1 MSINNI
7 AGVVRQQAAS
17 QPAKT
22 ALVYGSVEAT
32 FAELDQRSS
41 RTANAMAAAGVGHGD
56 HVGFLDKNCMEF
68 FDFLFGAAKLGAVH
82 AGINWRLSPGE
93 ITGVVNDAEIKL
105 LLVVGEEYVPILDEI
120 VGDLNTVEKILVV
133 GGHDSH
139 QSFEEWRDSYPD
151 TDPGGGAEGNDTVF
165 LLYSSGTTGFPKG
178 VMIPNDAFMELKKI
192 CSPMWG
198 FEGDS
203 VNLVNL
209 PMFHIGG
216 VGWSCLGLY
225 NGNTSIIARDNI
237 PTLLV
242 DLTVNHRVTNAFLA
256 PVLLQFMLAA
266 PGVEEADFSALR
278 TIVYGGSPISEEVL
292 RSSID
297 VLGCEFAGAYGL
309 TESCNGV
316 TTLFPDEHDPG
327 GPYAYRMLSVG
338 HPHPNVELKI
348 VDPVSTEEL
357 GVDEVGEIW
366 LRSPQLMSGYWKNPQ
381 ATRETV
387 NAEGW
392 MRTGDAG
399 SLDDDGFVYIR
410 DRIKDMIISGGENI
424 YPAEVE
430 NVLMEHP
437 GVADVAVIGVPSA
450 RWGETP
456 RAVIVAAGDDA
467 ATEAEIIEF
476 CRSRIAHYKC
486 PTSVG
491 TIDVIPRNPSGKI
504 LKGDLRDMYV
514 AQQT

>member
-17 QPAKT
+17 QPDKT

-105 LLVVGEEYVPILDEI
+105 LVVGEEYVPILDEI

-178 VMIPNDAFMELKKI
+178 VMIPNDSFMELKKI

-198 FEGDS
+198 FDGDS

-242 DLTVNHRVTNAFLA
+242 DLTVNHRVTNAFLV

-327 GPYAYRMLSVG
+327 GPYAYRMPSVG
-338 HPHPNVELKI
+338 RPHPNVELKI
-348 VDPVSTEEL
+348 VDPVSTKEL
-357 GVDEVGEIW
+357 GVDEIW

-399 SLDDDGFVYIR
+399 SLDDEGFVYIR

-424 YPAEVE
+424 FPAEVE

-437 GVADVAVIGVPSA
+437 GVADVEHPGV
-450 RWGETP
+450 
-456 RAVIVAAGDDA
+456 

-491 TIDVIPRNPSGKI
+491 TIEVIPRNPSGKI

-514 AQQT
+514 AQQA

>member
-1 MSINNI
+1 MNI
-7 AGVVRQQAAS
+7 TNLAGVARHHAAS
-17 QPAKT
+17 QPDKT
-22 ALVYGSVEAT
+22 ALVYESEEVT
-32 FAELDQRSS
+32 FAELDARSS

-82 AGINWRLSPGE
+82 AGINWRLAPRE
-93 ITGVVNDAEIKL
+93 ITGVINDAEIKL
-105 LLVVGEEYVPILDEI
+105 LVVGQEYVPTLDEI
-120 VGDLNTVEKILVV
+120 AGDLNTVEKILVV
-133 GGHDSH
+133 GEHPVH
-139 QSFEEWRDSYPD
+139 QEFAAWRDGHPAV
-151 TDPGGGAEGNDTVF
+151 DPGGGAGGSDTVF

-178 VMIPNDAFMELKKI
+178 VMIPNDAFMELKRA

-198 FEGDS
+198 FDGDS

-216 VGWSCLGLY
+216 VGWASLGLY
-225 NGNTSIIARDNI
+225 NGNTSIVARDNI

-242 DLTVNHRVTNAFLA
+242 DLITGHRVTNAFLV
-256 PVLLQFMLAA
+256 PVLLQFMLAV

-278 TIVYGGSPISEEVL
+278 TMVYGGSPISEEVL
-292 RSSID
+292 RNSIR
-297 VLGCEFAGAYGL
+297 VLGCDFAGAYGL

-327 GPYAYRMLSVG
+327 GPYAYRLLSVG
-338 HPHPNVELKI
+338 RPHPNVEVSI
-348 VDPVSTEEL
+348 VDPVSTDPL

-366 LRSPQLMSGYWKNPQ
+366 LRSPQKMSGYWKNPQ
-381 ATRETV
+381 ATAETITP
-387 NAEGW
+387 EGW
-392 MRTGDAG
+392 LRTGDAG
-399 SLDDDGFVYIR
+399 SLDADGFLYIR

-430 NVLMEHP
+430 NALMEHP
-437 GVADVAVIGVPSA
+437 GVADVAVIGVPHDQ
-450 RWGETP
+450 WGETP
-456 RAVIVAAGDDA
+456 RAVIVAEGEEAP
-467 ATEAEIIEF
+467 TEAEIIEF

-491 TIDVIPRNPSGKI
+491 TIDAIPRNPSGKI
-504 LKGDLRDMYV
+504 LKGDLRDRYL
-514 AQQT
+514 AEQG

>member
-105 LLVVGEEYVPILDEI
+105 LVVGEEYVPVLDEI
-120 VGDLNTVEKILVV
+120 VDDLNTVEKILVV

-242 DLTVNHRVTNAFLA
+242 DLTVNHRVTNAFLV

-357 GVDEVGEIW
+357 GADEVGEIW

-467 ATEAEIIEF
+467 ATEAGIIEF

-514 AQQT
+514 AQQA

>member
-7 AGVVRQQAAS
+7 AGVVRHHAAL
-17 QPAKT
+17 QPDKT
-22 ALVYGSVEAT
+22 ALVYETEAVT
-32 FAELDQRSS
+32 FAELDECSN

-82 AGINWRLSPGE
+82 AGINWRLSPRE

-105 LLVVGEEYVPILDEI
+105 LVVGQEYVPVLDEMA
-120 VGDLNTVEKILVV
+120 GDLATVQKILVV
-133 GGHDSH
+133 GGYESH
-139 QSFEEWRDSYPD
+139 QSFEEWRDSYPAA
-151 TDPGGGAEGNDTVF
+151 DPGGGAGADDTVF
-165 LLYSSGTTGFPKG
+165 LLFSSGTTGFPKG
-178 VMIPNDAFMELKKI
+178 AMIPNDAFMELKRT

-198 FEGDS
+198 FDGDS

-216 VGWSCLGLY
+216 VGWSTLGLY

-237 PTLLV
+237 PSLLM
-242 DLTVNHRVTNAFLA
+242 DLVIRHRISNAFLV
-256 PVLLQFMLAA
+256 PVLLQFMLEV
-266 PGVEEADFSALR
+266 PGVAEADFSALR

-292 RSSID
+292 RKSID
-297 VLGCEFAGAYGL
+297 VLGCDFAGVYGL

-316 TTLFPDEHDPG
+316 TTLHPDEHDPG
-327 GPYAYRMLSVG
+327 GPYAYRLLSVG
-338 HPHPNVELKI
+338 RPHANVDLRI
-348 VDPVSTEEL
+348 VDPVSTEDL
-357 GVDEVGEIW
+357 AADEVGEIW

-381 ATRETV
+381 ATAETI

-399 SLDDDGFVYIR
+399 SLDADGLLYIR

-437 GVADVAVIGVPSA
+437 GVSDVAVIGVPSA
-450 RWGETP
+450 KWGETP
-456 RAVIVAAGDDA
+456 RAVIVAAGDEA
-467 ATEAEIIEF
+467 PTEAEIIEF

-504 LKGDLRDMYV
+504 LKGELRDMY
-514 AQQT
+514 AAEQA

>member
-105 LLVVGEEYVPILDEI
+105 LVVGEEYVPILDEI
-120 VGDLNTVEKILVV
+120 VDDLNTVEKILVV

-242 DLTVNHRVTNAFLA
+242 DLTVNHRVTNAFLV

-357 GVDEVGEIW
+357 GADEVGEIW

-514 AQQT
+514 AQQA

>member
-1 MSINNI
+1 MSISNI
-7 AGVVRQQAAS
+7 AGVVRRHAAS
-17 QPAKT
+17 QPDKT
-22 ALVYGSVEAT
+22 ALVYGTEEVT
-32 FAELDQRSS
+32 FAELHARSN

-82 AGINWRLSPGE
+82 AGINWRLSPRE

-105 LLVVGEEYVPILDEI
+105 LIVGEEYVPVLDEI
-120 VGDLNTVEKILVV
+120 AGDLSTVEKILVV
-133 GGHDSH
+133 GGHERH
-139 QSFEEWRDSYPD
+139 QSFEEWRDNHPD
-151 TDPGGGAEGNDTVF
+151 TDPGGGAEGDDTVF

-178 VMIPNDAFMELKKI
+178 VMIPNDAFMELKKM

-198 FEGDS
+198 FDGDS

-225 NGNTSIIARDNI
+225 NGNTSIVARDNI
-237 PTLLV
+237 PQLLV
-242 DLTVNHRVTNAFLA
+242 DLTVNHRVSNAFLV
-256 PVLLQFMLAA
+256 PVLLQFMLTV
-266 PGVEEADFSALR
+266 PGVEDADFSALR

-292 RSSID
+292 NQSIE

-316 TTLFPDEHDPG
+316 TTLFPDQHDPG

-338 HPHPNVELKI
+338 RPHPNVELKI

-357 GVDEVGEIW
+357 ATDEVGEIW
-366 LRSPQLMSGYWKNPQ
+366 LRSPQLMSGYWKNPE
-381 ATRETV
+381 ATAETV

-399 SLDDDGFVYIR
+399 SVDADGFVYIR

-430 NVLMEHP
+430 NALMEHP

-450 RWGETP
+450 KWGETP
-456 RAVIVAAGDDA
+456 RAVIVAAGDQA
-467 ATEAEIIEF
+467 PTEAEIIEF
-476 CRSRIAHYKC
+476 CRGRIAHYKC

-491 TIDVIPRNPSGKI
+491 TIDAIPRNPSGKI
-504 LKGDLRDMYV
+504 LKGDLRDMYL
-514 AQQT
+514 ASQG